1 MSVRVI
7 LGRGRLSDVYFRLQ
21 IESDSERSHR
31 TAAADIVDS
40 YISVREERDRF
51 AVWKHVFRLLGYNRI
66 LRKTVH
72 IAVELGSRGLK
83 MLLTL
88 ATYLRMGERMDDE
101 LSW

>member
-31 TAAADIVDS
+31 IAAADIVDS

-66 LRKTVH
+66 LRKTVL
-72 IAVELGSRGLK
+72 AVELGSRGLK

-101 LSW
+101 L